1 MGDRGMEERWED
13 GWGWEDGWE
22 VGGWM
27 GGGRWMRGGR
37 MDGRWEDG

>member
-1 MGDRGMEERWED
+1 MEERWED

-27 GGGRWMRGGR
+27 GGGR
-37 MDGRWEDG
+37 MDDR